1 MLKLENTQYKVEN
14 GIQSKILIFFFF
26 DSLKFLAVESI
37 GCREFRNTAER
48 EKLKKF
54 LVDALV
60 SMY

>member
-14 GIQSKILIFFFF
+14 GIQSKILIFFF

>member
-1 MLKLENTQYKVEN
+1 MLKWKNTQYKVEN
-14 GIQSKILIFFFF
+14 GIQSKILIFFF
-26 DSLKFLAVESI
+26 DSLKFLVVESI